1 MIHWTTAMIFAWLA
15 FMVGFALCAILTL
28 TRTWDD

>member
-15 FMVGFALCAILTL
+15 FMVGFALCAILT
-28 TRTWDD
+28 RTWDD